1 MMIKK
6 ATVAGRFYPKES
18 SKLKDNVISYLRATE
33 PLKNKV
39 YGLLVPHA
47 GYVYSG
53 AIAGAGFSHI
63 KEMDFDTIV
72 FFAAAHTMH
81 VDGAALMKEGFFETP
96 LGQVEIDSDITQALL
111 KKSKVFEDISE
122 AHASEHSIEVQLP
135 FLQVI
140 SNKKIK
146 IVPLVLNT
154 KNLKTLYEA
163 GRAVAEVIKD
173 KKTLICISSDLS
185 HYPTGDTA
193 TKTDLAIMKA
203 LRMAVKSGDLSYF
216 DLANKLVLSKARYEM
231 DTAACGESAIIAGAT
246 ACMQLGA
253 DDFKL
258 LRYMHSGK
266 ISGDD
271 SNVVGY
277 GAGVFIE
284 NENKASGA
292 SEFSEDDKEH
302 LLHYARQSIAYNLK
316 NKKEMSMPLS
326 DIPEFNVPAAVFVT
340 LTENGSLRGCIGIM
354 EARETLL
361 DSIINFAGAAA
372 FEDHR
377 FAPLTEEELND
388 IKIEISILSPMVKV
402 ESYKDIEE
410 GKHGVLIRK
419 GRSSGTYLPQV
430 WKHFKT
436 RDEFL
441 SSLCAEKA
449 GLPALAWKE
458 KSTDIYVYTVD
469 SFEEK

>member
-1 MMIKK
+1 MIKK

-18 SKLKDNVISYLRATE
+18 VELKDNVISYLREIE

-53 AIAGAGFSHI
+53 AIAGEGFSHI
-63 KEMDFDTIV
+63 KEIDFDTIV
-72 FFAAAHTMH
+72 FFGAAHTMH
-81 VDGAALMKEGFFETP
+81 VDGAALIEEGFFETP
-96 LGQVEIDSDITQALL
+96 LGQVEIDSEITRELL
-111 KKSKVFEDISE
+111 KKSKVFENIPQ
-122 AHASEHSIEVQLP
+122 AHQSEHSIEVQLP

-140 SNKKIK
+140 ANKKIK

-154 KNLKTLYEA
+154 KNLKTLYEV

-203 LRMAVKSGDLSYF
+203 LSMAVKSGDLSYF

-231 DTAACGESAIIAGAT
+231 DTSACGESAIIAGAM
-246 ACMQLGA
+246 ACMELGA

-277 GAGVFIE
+277 GVGVFIE
-284 NENKASGA
+284 SKDKSVDAWELTS
-292 SEFSEDDKEH
+292 DDKEH
-302 LLHYARQSIAYNLK
+302 LLHYARQSIAYYHK
-316 NKKEMSMPLS
+316 NKKEMVMPLS
-326 DIPEFNVPAAVFVT
+326 NVPQFNIPAAVFVT
-340 LTENGSLRGCIGIM
+340 LTENGSLRGCIGTM
-354 EARETLL
+354 EARDTLL
-361 DSIINFAGAAA
+361 DAVINFATSAA

-377 FAPLTEEELND
+377 FSPLSEDELKN
-388 IKIEISILSPMVKV
+388 IKIEISILSPMLKV
-402 ESYKDIEE
+402 ESYKDVEK
-410 GKHGVLIRK
+410 GKHGVLIKK
-419 GRSSGTYLPQV
+419 GYSSGTYLPQV
-430 WKHFKT
+430 WSHFKNK
-436 RDEFL
+436 DEFL
-441 SSLCAEKA
+441 SSLCSEKA

-469 SFEEK
+469 SFEE